1 MAGDGAAVERLR
13 QYLRELKPAARSILI
28 GELERSLLRGDEGA
42 GVSPVLGASLVL
54 QELRQVIREQREGA
68 PRIGSVARL
77 FFKPLEPF
85 MIDDGVDHKHP
96 GRLARVALE
105 PLWSWVRRDLLPD
118 ETKALTDAVNDALV
132 VGDAAKAEYLVRG
145 FQDRAVAAMATA
157 FAEADDDETIRRRMQ
172 VQIGTPRAYDD
183 GAILLRV
190 LKSRD
195 ALATFTAHLPLHIA
209 NLAGTRL
216 DQAKVLI
223 ESTAA
228 FDRDTFLHALLTV
241 MSRLAAPWQLVRLG
255 VKAAGTDAAARV
267 AGTPYGVTVTI
278 ALAELE
284 RLVGELRSELR
295 SGRGIAVSALLKTIH
310 DAARG
315 LRTELALPVDS
326 TWGRTLAAQRTH
338 ISDLLKSEIESMPG
352 RVRRLLRARPS
363 SDIRSHSA
371 LDADDVAETEAL
383 VEFVGTCRSFSGEL
397 ALNETTQRIYVEL
410 QQYLGGATRAL
421 LDGLRHA
428 GLADRRFRQS
438 QVDAA
443 TRFCAKVFGADY
455 AATLGKA
462 AAIAVPAAGQFRQ
475 AS

>member
-28 GELERSLLRGDEGA
+28 GELERSLLRGDGLA

-54 QELRQVIREQREGA
+54 QELRRVIREQREGA
-68 PRIGSVARL
+68 PRIGSAARL
-77 FFKPLEPF
+77 FFKPLEQF
-85 MIDDGVDHKHP
+85 LIDDGVDHKHP

-145 FQDRAVAAMATA
+145 FQDRAVVAMAAA
-157 FAEADDDETIRRRMQ
+157 FAAADDDETISRRLL

-195 ALATFTAHLPLHIA
+195 ALATFAAHLPLHIA

-228 FDRDTFLHALLTV
+228 FDRDTFVHALLTV

-267 AGTPYGVTVTI
+267 AATPYAATVTI
-278 ALAELE
+278 VFAELE
-284 RLVGELRSELR
+284 RLVG
-295 SGRGIAVSALLKTIH
+295 
-310 DAARG
+310 
-315 LRTELALPVDS
+315 
-326 TWGRTLAAQRTH
+326 
-338 ISDLLKSEIESMPG
+338 
-352 RVRRLLRARPS
+352 
-363 SDIRSHSA
+363 
-371 LDADDVAETEAL
+371 
-383 VEFVGTCRSFSGEL
+383 
-397 ALNETTQRIYVEL
+397 
-410 QQYLGGATRAL
+410 
-421 LDGLRHA
+421 
-428 GLADRRFRQS
+428 
-438 QVDAA
+438 
-443 TRFCAKVFGADY
+443 
-455 AATLGKA
+455 
-462 AAIAVPAAGQFRQ
+462 
-475 AS
+475 